1 MMNKFLLGDD
11 AVSIGVNLLQNVI
24 NNVVHLLILH
34 LAVEHFDECDNN
46 SVDLVII
53 NRPSTI

>member
-11 AVSIGVNLLQNVI
+11 AVSIGVNLLQNVV

-34 LAVEHFDECDNN
+34 LSVEHFDECDHN